1 MQIRLLRD
9 SMMYFRGKCPDR
21 ISAREFAAG
30 NFRIYT
36 DFDIC
41 CIHLSLRHGQLNERL
56 IVKPLELLYSADYSG
71 ILPPGV
77 ECSMGALP
85 DYSGISDPEIYFLF
99 SLYVKTWKTSRPLC
113 KISLKN
119 TFYKNTS
126 ISIKFQ

>member
-1 MQIRLLRD
+1 
-9 SMMYFRGKCPDR
+9 MMYFRGKCPDR

-85 DYSGISDPEIYFLF
+85 DYSGMMAVSKESACISSGSGTL
-99 SLYVKTWKTSRPLC
+99 SRSVVRNRLM
-113 KISLKN
+113 
-119 TFYKNTS
+119 S
-126 ISIKFQ
+126 IPIRSGSSP